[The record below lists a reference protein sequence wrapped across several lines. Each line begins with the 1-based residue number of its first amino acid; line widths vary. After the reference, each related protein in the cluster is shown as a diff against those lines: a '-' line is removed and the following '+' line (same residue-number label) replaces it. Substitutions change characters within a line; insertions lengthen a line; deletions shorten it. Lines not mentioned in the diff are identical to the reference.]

1 MSQRASIDE
10 QGTASDGDNECCR
23 KVQLSSL
30 AAGAFNAPGYSQANY
45 VDVKAKLTSQ
55 LRSSTGNG
63 YHVRT
68 SLTLCLLHSW
78 KLGINTNGSP
88 HNPLPLPNNL
98 SDTFLGLCPIP
109 SLSKLSCPPWNPY
122 YSQIITLNI
131 SFSSFPAAISS
142 NTTGGSTP
150 R

>member
-68 SLTLCLLHSW
+68 SLTLCLLHS
-78 KLGINTNGSP
+78 
-88 HNPLPLPNNL
+88 
-98 SDTFLGLCPIP
+98 
-109 SLSKLSCPPWNPY
+109 
-122 YSQIITLNI
+122 
-131 SFSSFPAAISS
+131 
-142 NTTGGSTP
+142 
-150 R
+150 